1 MAEQSVVKK
10 QPPFWVF
17 SIYFAEGFPYSMV
30 RQISTVFFKDLG
42 ASLEWVG
49 FTSLYGLPWVF
60 KFLWSPFADG
70 FGTKRKWLVSTQLLI
85 SLFLVGI
92 SLLCLN
98 SNPLVPVGV
107 ALLLLA
113 FLSATNDIASD
124 GYYLEALKREDQSR
138 FVGYQA
144 MSYRLALIAGGGG
157 IIYLSSKLGW
167 SGGFFAATA
176 LFAVISLLHAK
187 LLPSIEAEKEPFR
200 KLTGMIAG
208 RTSAFLLLG
217 AGLLGFFFYR
227 NPSALKKLPEYPIV
241 PASGA
246 AIIAGLI
253 LFPFFFP
260 VIKKKLSGRDT
271 FYRRAFLAY
280 LDRPGIVQFLVF
292 LVLYR
297 LGESMILNMLY
308 PALNS
313 LGLQRGD
320 YGVIYGTFGVAASIL
335 GGIVGGALIA
345 KFGLKRMAWFLVI
358 MQNMPNLLYALLCHI
373 YQGTTD
379 VPTGKF
385 LVISGF
391 VVFEAFGAGLG
402 TSFFMVL
409 IMRSTLSEFKAANM
423 ATATGIMNLS
433 ASMVG
438 LFSGKLASSLGF
450 PLFFLVTFIATIPA
464 MALIPFLPF
473 LDDGAREEVAC
484 PAETKDTECPLE
496 GADGKKPQDR

>member
-1 MAEQSVVKK
+1 MADRGGEGGRKH
-10 QPPFWVF
+10 PPFWVF
-17 SIYFAEGFPYSMV
+17 SIYFAEGFPYSLV

-60 KFLWSPFADG
+60 KFLWSPFADRY
-70 FGTKRKWLVSTQLLI
+70 GTKRKWLVSTQLAITAL
-85 SLFLVGI
+85 LVAV
-92 SLLCLN
+92 SLLCLS
-98 SNPLVPVGV
+98 SNPLVPVGI

-124 GYYLEALKREDQSR
+124 GYYLEALERGEQSR

-144 MSYRLALIAGGGG
+144 MSYRLALITGGGG
-157 IIYLSSKLGW
+157 VIYLSSKLGW

-176 LFAVISLLHAK
+176 LFAVIFFAHAK
-187 LLPSIEAEKEPFR
+187 LLPSLETEKEPFR
-200 KLTGMIAG
+200 NFFSAFFSRTFIVLLAAAALTG
-208 RTSAFLLLG
+208 L
-217 AGLLGFFFYR
+217 FFQR
-227 NPSALKKLPEYPIV
+227 NPEVLKKLPEYPIV
-241 PASGA
+241 PLSGI
-246 AIIAGLI
+246 AIIVALI

-260 VIKKKLSGRDT
+260 AIKRKLSGKDT

-280 LDRPGIVQFLVF
+280 LDRPKIVPFLVF

-308 PALNS
+308 PMLKS
-313 LGLQRGD
+313 IGLERGD
-320 YGVIYGTFGVAASIL
+320 YGIIYGTFGVAASII
-335 GGIVGGALIA
+335 GGITGGALIS
-345 KFGLKRMAWFLVI
+345 KFGLKRMAWFLVL
-358 MQNMPNLLYALLCHI
+358 MQNIPNLLYAWLASI
-373 YQGTTD
+373 YDGTAD
-379 VPTGKF
+379 MDPVKF
-385 LVISGF
+385 FVVSGF

-438 LFSGKLASSLGF
+438 LFSGKLASTLGF
-450 PLFFLVTFIATIPA
+450 PVFFLATFIATVPA
-464 MALIPFLPF
+464 MILIPLLPF
-473 LDDGAREEVAC
+473 MEDKGNEE
-484 PAETKDTECPLE
+484 PS
-496 GADGKKPQDR
+496 